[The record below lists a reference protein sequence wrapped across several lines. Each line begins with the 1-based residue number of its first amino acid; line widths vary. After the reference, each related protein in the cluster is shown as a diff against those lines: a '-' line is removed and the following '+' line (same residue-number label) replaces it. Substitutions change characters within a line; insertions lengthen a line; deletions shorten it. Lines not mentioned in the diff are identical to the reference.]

1 MTGLYMSTPLPFTG
15 PDAQEAGL
23 TARLG
28 PELLAHLRQE
38 KVDLGG
44 RWRQVQGLEVP
55 ISQPGFVYS
64 LAASMGS
71 GIARASKFLG

>member
-1 MTGLYMSTPLPFTG
+1 MTALCMSTPLPLTG

-23 TARLG
+23 SARLG
-28 PELLAHLRQE
+28 SELLAHPRQE

-44 RWRQVQGLEVP
+44 RWRQAKGLDVP
-55 ISQPGFVYS
+55 ISQPGFGYS

-71 GIARASKFLG
+71 GIARASKYLG